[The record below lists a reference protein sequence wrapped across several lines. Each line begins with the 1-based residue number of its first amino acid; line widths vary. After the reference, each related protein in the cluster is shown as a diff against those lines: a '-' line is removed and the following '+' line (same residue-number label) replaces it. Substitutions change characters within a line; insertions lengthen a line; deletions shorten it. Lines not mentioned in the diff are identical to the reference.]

1 MKLFK
6 AKVIQVT
13 AEKLMAKVLVQ
24 AQNVTKR
31 FAIPVSV
38 IHAQK
43 QWSFLNLLRQLL
55 HMIILCFIMLRVME
69 LYRLTV
75 LSVGRA
81 IMMQV

>member
-6 AKVIQVT
+6 AKVIQFT

-31 FAIPVSV
+31 FTIPISV

-43 QWSFLNLLRQLL
+43 QGSFLNLLRQLL

-69 LYRLTV
+69 LYRLTI